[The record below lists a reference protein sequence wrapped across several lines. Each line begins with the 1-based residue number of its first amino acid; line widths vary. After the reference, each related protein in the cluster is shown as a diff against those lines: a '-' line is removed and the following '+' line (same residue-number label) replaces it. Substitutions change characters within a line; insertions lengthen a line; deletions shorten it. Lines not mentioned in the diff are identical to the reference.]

1 MIRYAIR
8 ALPWPLLVTVATVVL
23 ALMEVV
29 RRWPWTMWPLEG
41 CAVGLVAAGAAWCCD
56 EPAAAVVD
64 SAPRSLLWRTT
75 ARLLGVCVLL
85 GVWVLSVALAR
96 DSLFQHPV
104 EVALQGVIA
113 SAAAFAWATWRRSR
127 GTGTPGG
134 LLAAGIVPV
143 VTFWAVARPLPQ
155 SLPVFPY
162 TTSVELGGDWEVSLV
177 IWLVVA
183 AAATAL
189 LIAAGLTN

>member
-1 MIRYAIR
+1 MVRYAIR

-56 EPAAAVVD
+56 EPAAAMVD
-64 SAPRSLLWRTT
+64 SAPRSMLWRTT
-75 ARLLGVCVLL
+75 ARLLGLALLL
-85 GVWVLSVALAR
+85 GVWVLSVAHAR
-96 DSLFQHPV
+96 DSLFEHPV

-127 GTGTPGG
+127 GAAKPGG

-155 SLPVFPY
+155 SLPLFPY
-162 TTSVELGGDWEVSLV
+162 TTSVELGGDWASAWSSGSSWPQSRRLS
-177 IWLVVA
+177 
-183 AAATAL
+183 
-189 LIAAGLTN
+189 